1 MQRPRRILFRIATYA
16 MLVLGVALLLVSAF
30 YASSFLSIVGLA
42 ILFWACILL
51 YITPVKHVPLTLL
64 QASADASM
72 GNIERVITE
81 LNLTE
86 KAIYLPPKNLKNID
100 SSLVFI
106 PVPPNATGFRDS
118 PNIVDLISETPQVI
132 PPESVGT
139 MTSLEPVSETL
150 PTEPVSK
157 ESAIVL
163 PPPEVSPEKPE
174 PVVVMSPDESLPM
187 LTPEGLALTMSADN
201 EPSEET
207 LETPTPKLS
216 MSGDSVAEKP
226 ANVLQLPEQA
236 PIETKAISKTFK
248 VTLLPT
254 EKSLDASLRIVP
266 QTQETEQPPK
276 VTPKESPPPV
286 VSQSPV
292 IDQTPPEKPLVP
304 TPEAPTPVQPKPE
317 LVNGNRLVFLLKAE
331 QPGLAAKKLV
341 FVFDLPDAHLSL
353 VEKPLES
360 SFPPLSQE
368 PLDALP
374 EPEEKPE
381 KPSVVPPEVSKAVT
395 TPAVEPVSELPK
407 PLLETPKPPEPPK
420 AQPET
425 STPQIT
431 PQAAESPP
439 KLTEAPE
446 EQSQPSKAKL
456 PMNLQLDSEV
466 EMSLL
471 LELLNKEKDILTAIQ
486 SQECWNCKSTEKAVV
501 NYNSGIGNKGEVKLV
516 CKKCGAILTF
526 NYKNT

>member
-118 PNIVDLISETPQVI
+118 PNIAELISETPQII

-139 MTSLEPVSETL
+139 MTTLEPISETP
-150 PTEPVSK
+150 PTEPVPK
-157 ESAIVL
+157 ESTIVL
-163 PPPEVSPEKPE
+163 PPPEVPPEKPE
-174 PVVVMSPDESLPM
+174 PFVEASPDESLSK
-187 LTPEGLALTMSADN
+187 LTPEGLALTMSTDN
-201 EPSEET
+201 EPSKKT
-207 LETPTPKLS
+207 LETPAPELS
-216 MSGDSVAEKP
+216 MSGDSVPEKHT
-226 ANVLQLPEQA
+226 NVLQLPEQA
-236 PIETKAISKTFK
+236 PIETKAPSKTFK

-276 VTPKESPPPV
+276 VTPKEILTPV
-286 VSQSPV
+286 VSQPPV
-292 IDQTPPEKPLVP
+292 VDQVPAEKPTAP
-304 TPEAPTPVQPKPE
+304 IPETQKPVQPKPE
-317 LVNGNRLVFLLKAE
+317 MVNGNRLVFVLKAE
-331 QPGLAAKKLV
+331 QPDVAAKKLV
-341 FVFDLPDAHLSL
+341 FVFDLPDAHLPL
-353 VEKPLES
+353 IEKPLES
-360 SFPPLSQE
+360 SSPPLSQE

-381 KPSVVPPEVSKAVT
+381 KPSVAPPEASKAVT
-395 TPAVEPVSELPK
+395 TPAVEPVSELPE
-407 PLLETPKPPEPPK
+407 PLLETPKPPELPK

-425 STPQIT
+425 STQPIT
-431 PQAAESPP
+431 PQATEPTP
-439 KLTEAPE
+439 KVTEVPEAP
-446 EQSQPSKAKL
+446 SQPSKAKL
-456 PMNLQLDSEV
+456 PMTLQLDSEV

-471 LELLNKEKDILTAIQ
+471 LELLNKEKNILTAIQ
-486 SQECWNCKSTEKAVV
+486 SQECWNCKSTEKAVI
-501 NYNSGIGNKGEVKLV
+501 NYNSGIGNKGEVKLA